1 MTRSND
7 EVAARLSEMAELLSI
22 GGGDPYRVR
31 AYEKAARAVESYPL
45 EVDELDARALDE
57 IPAVGSHIAA
67 KILQLAS
74 TGHLDELDEL
84 RAQVPAGLRS
94 LLGVPGLG
102 PKRARQIYDE
112 LHVTSLPELAEAVRA
127 EQLRHLKGWGDK
139 SEAHLGEVLRQ
150 YREAAGRMQLATA
163 LALAEEL
170 LGELASVPGVER
182 ATYAG
187 SLRRRCETI
196 GDIDLLVAA
205 VDPVPVMDAF
215 AACRLVA
222 EVGARGST
230 KSVATTTTGVQVDL
244 RVIPPEVF
252 GAALVYFTGS
262 KAHGIHLRRIAQRRG
277 FKLSE
282 YGLERVA
289 DGSVLAS
296 ATEEQIYAAL
306 GLSYVPP
313 PLREDTGEIEAAAN
327 GELPELVEVVDLRG
341 DLHTHTT
348 LSDGLATL
356 EEMVAAARSRRYRYL
371 GITDHAPLLAMQRVT
386 AEKVLDQRRAVE
398 ALRRPDLELLHG
410 SELNIQP
417 DGSLD
422 WDDDF
427 LSGFDVLVASVHS
440 AFQMSRDDMTKRLIR
455 AVEHPSVN
463 ILGHPTGRS
472 LGHRPAIEC
481 DWEAVF
487 DAAARSGTALEV
499 NSFPDRLDLPGE
511 LARLAQQHGAVLA
524 ISSDAHATRH
534 LDHVALGA
542 ATAQRGWVRPDSVIN
557 TWPIG
562 RLRRFLRKEWHP

>member
-244 RVIPPEVF
+244 RVIRPEVF

-262 KAHGIHLRRIAQRRG
+262 K
-277 FKLSE
+277 
-282 YGLERVA
+282 
-289 DGSVLAS
+289 
-296 ATEEQIYAAL
+296 
-306 GLSYVPP
+306 
-313 PLREDTGEIEAAAN
+313 
-327 GELPELVEVVDLRG
+327 
-341 DLHTHTT
+341 
-348 LSDGLATL
+348 
-356 EEMVAAARSRRYRYL
+356 
-371 GITDHAPLLAMQRVT
+371 
-386 AEKVLDQRRAVE
+386 
-398 ALRRPDLELLHG
+398 
-410 SELNIQP
+410 
-417 DGSLD
+417 
-422 WDDDF
+422 
-427 LSGFDVLVASVHS
+427 
-440 AFQMSRDDMTKRLIR
+440 
-455 AVEHPSVN
+455 
-463 ILGHPTGRS
+463 
-472 LGHRPAIEC
+472 
-481 DWEAVF
+481 
-487 DAAARSGTALEV
+487 
-499 NSFPDRLDLPGE
+499 
-511 LARLAQQHGAVLA
+511 
-524 ISSDAHATRH
+524 
-534 LDHVALGA
+534 
-542 ATAQRGWVRPDSVIN
+542 
-557 TWPIG
+557 
-562 RLRRFLRKEWHP
+562 